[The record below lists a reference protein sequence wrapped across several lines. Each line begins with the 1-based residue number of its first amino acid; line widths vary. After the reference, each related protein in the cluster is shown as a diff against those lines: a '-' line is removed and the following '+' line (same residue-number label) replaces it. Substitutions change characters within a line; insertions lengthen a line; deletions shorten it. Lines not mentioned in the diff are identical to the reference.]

1 MTGRKIGL
9 LGGTFDPIH
18 KAHLALADCAF
29 RTLALDELWL
39 LPAGTP
45 YLDKHSRIT
54 SAETRAEMAELAIRG
69 RSGYRVD
76 RIELERQGKSYTA
89 DTLRLLRERVPEAD
103 FYFLIGSDQL
113 YALPRWHE
121 PEALSSLCR
130 FAVAERE
137 QPEQRRSL
145 REQAAYLFQKYQMEI
160 TLLPFSEQEISST
173 EIRHMIREGKDVS
186 EWLPPTVYAYILS
199 HRLYQ

>member
-1 MTGRKIGL
+1 MRGRKIGL

-18 KAHLALADCAF
+18 RAHLALADCAF
-29 RTLALDELWL
+29 RTLSLDELWL
-39 LPAGTP
+39 LPAGMP
-45 YLDKHSRIT
+45 YMDKHSGIT
-54 SAETRAEMAELAIRG
+54 NAETRAEMAELAIRG
-69 RSGYRVD
+69 RRGYRVE

-113 YALPRWHE
+113 YAFPRWHD
-121 PEALSSLCR
+121 PEALSALCR
-130 FAVAERE
+130 FAVAARE
-137 QPEQRRSL
+137 LPGQRRNL
-145 REQAAYLFQKYQMEI
+145 GEQAAYLFRKYRMEI

-173 EIRHMIREGKDVS
+173 EIRRMIREGRDVS
-186 EWLPPTVYAYILS
+186 KWLPPEVYAYILS